1 MKRLSVIA
9 LAALLVLALTI
20 PAAAFESQFGGL
32 WRTRAF
38 TQNNFDGSSL
48 GRNDQ
53 TRTDTR
59 TRLFYTAKFSDKLSF
74 INQFEMNAAWGQPR
88 TYGQLGADGTDGGT
102 ILGPAA
108 ATSTGS
114 TVMVK
119 RSFVSL
125 NLAKHNF
132 RVGVQDFNLARGY
145 LSDDDAAGFKAIF
158 RVADNVFLP
167 FIFLKT
173 YDQAGRGRI
182 AGSLADDYDVNA
194 YVIYPTIFLNK
205 TTTLKPHVAHL
216 QSENYSLAET
226 KGTLMNRFPGATKL
240 AAWTAGLELDG
251 KASNITYGAT
261 GIFQFGDLT
270 VPAIPA
276 YNNQSKLNFK
286 GYLFDAFGSVAMGP
300 FDVRAKGIYAS
311 GNDKEVSRVGFANTN
326 DIKAFFNP
334 GTAGTGASYYWSEI
348 MGLGIMD
355 TAAPT
360 NAPGDKITNLMAF
373 NLGTTYRILPTLR
386 VAADLWYAKTA
397 QDVWMPRLGD
407 YKSDLGTELDVVL
420 TYTIVPNLNLDLVG
434 AYLWAGD
441 VISKV
446 ATTADSANPYELGAR
461 LQLTF

>member
-1 MKRLSVIA
+1 MKKLSVIA

-38 TQNNFDGSSL
+38 TQNNFDGSNT
-48 GRNDQ
+48 GTFDQ
-53 TRTDTR
+53 SRTDTR

-102 ILGPAA
+102 ILSQTAL
-108 ATSTGS
+108 STGS

-125 NLAKHNF
+125 NLGKHNF
-132 RVGVQDFNLARGY
+132 RVGVQDFLLARGY

-173 YDQAGRGRI
+173 YDQGGRSRI
-182 AGSLADDYDVNA
+182 AGKLADDYDVNA

-216 QSENYSLAET
+216 QSENYSIAET
-226 KGTLMNRFPGATKL
+226 KGALMNRFPGATKL
-240 AAWTAGLELDG
+240 AAWTTGLELDG
-251 KASNITYGAT
+251 KTGNYTYGAT
-261 GIFQFGDLT
+261 GIYQFGDVA
-270 VPAIPA
+270 VPAIAA
-276 YNNQSKLNFK
+276 YNNSNKLNFK
-286 GYLFDAFGSVAMGP
+286 GYLFDLFGSVAMGP

-311 GNDKEVSRVGFANTN
+311 GNDKEVSRNGFTETS

-334 GTAGTGASYYWSEI
+334 GVGGAGASYYWSEI
-348 MGLGIMD
+348 MGLGIFD
-355 TAAPT
+355 TTAPIG
-360 NAPGDKITNLMAF
+360 APGDKISNLMAA
-373 NLGTTYRILPTLR
+373 NIGATYKLLPTLR
-386 VAADLWYAKTA
+386 LAADLWYARTA

-407 YKSDLGTELDVVL
+407 YKGYLGTELDLVL

-441 VISKV
+441 VISK
-446 ATTADSANPYELGAR
+446 TTAPNASENPYELGAR